1 MTEYEKGKHTVYH
14 HRYHI
19 VWITKYRYKVLTYGM
34 KTRIREIIAQVAE
47 EMSIKIENGV
57 ISADHLH
64 IFASIPPHI
73 RVSDFVQMAK
83 GRSSRK
89 VQQEFPELKKKYWG
103 RHFWGRGYFSATSGN
118 ITDEVINEYINNHS
132 EANQPDSV
140 GNIRLE

>member
-1 MTEYEKGKHTVYH
+1 MTQYDKGKHTVYH

-19 VWITKYRYKVLTYGM
+19 VWITKYRYKVLTHSM
-34 KTRIREIIAQVAE
+34 KTRVREIIARVAE
-47 EMSIKIENGV
+47 EMGIKIENGV
-57 ISADHLH
+57 ISADHIH
-64 IFASIPPHI
+64 MFVSIPPHI
-73 RVSDFVQMAK
+73 PVSNFVQMAK

-118 ITDEVINEYINNHS
+118 ISDEIINEYINKHS

-140 GNIRLE
+140 SNIRLE